1 MLPAI
6 ALVTAWSS
14 PAAWSS
20 VGGGFSPTVTIADG
34 VLMPRISLGTCC
46 GSEVTH
52 AFPAWWTSGGRGVDT
67 ALDYGK
73 EVPGGKEAE
82 LSAAIASVGAPRS
95 GVFITTKIRAGLDPL
110 HLGPLCVGLDADYAL
125 SAVKADLAQLK
136 VSRVDLVLLHAPCAS
151 DATNAK
157 LWRGLEA
164 ALAQNLTRAIG
175 VSNFDKA
182 RLGALLKAA
191 ATKPAVNQCQM
202 SMAHQEREMLE
213 YCAEKGIVF
222 EAYAAMRGC
231 PFSDPRVQ
239 RVAAA
244 HGVGA
249 SQVCLRWVL
258 QTGAAM
264 AVGLGKNESRMRSY
278 AREDLGIF
286 GFELSADEMA
296 TLSATGTQIKSCAPG
311 A

>member
-1 MLPAI
+1 
-6 ALVTAWSS
+6 
-14 PAAWSS
+14 
-20 VGGGFSPTVTIADG
+20 
-34 VLMPRISLGTCC
+34 
-46 GSEVTH
+46 
-52 AFPAWWTSGGRGVDT
+52 
-67 ALDYGK
+67 
-73 EVPGGKEAE
+73 
-82 LSAAIASVGAPRS
+82 
-95 GVFITTKIRAGLDPL
+95 
-110 HLGPLCVGLDADYAL
+110 
-125 SAVKADLAQLK
+125 
-136 VSRVDLVLLHAPCAS
+136 VLLHAPCAS

-182 RLGALLKAA
+182 RLGALLKVA

-286 GFELSADEMA
+286 GFELSADDMA